1 VWGPLVGGLVMTQV
15 SEALWA
21 RFPEIYLMIFGG
33 LLVAL
38 LIAVPRGIVPA
49 LAARLASR
57 RRS

>member
-1 VWGPLVGGLVMTQV
+1 MTQV

-33 LLVAL
+33 LLVGL